1 MTHSGRC
8 LCGAIA
14 YEAVGTPNS
23 VSVCHCGDCRRSAG
37 APMVSWAEFPEAQ
50 FRVTKGTL
58 KTFNSSGAAMRGFCA
73 DCGSGILY
81 ANAEMLPGVVE
92 LQASTLDDPEALK
105 PTMQI
110 QTAERL
116 GWVAGL
122 HALPA
127 HERWPG

>member
-8 LCGAIA
+8 SCGAIA
-14 YEAVGTPNS
+14 YEATGDPNS
-23 VSVCHCGDCRRSAG
+23 VSICHCGDCRRSAG
-37 APMVSWAEFPEAQ
+37 APMVSWAEFPESQ

-58 KTFNSSGAAMRGFCA
+58 KTFNSSGAAVRSFCG

-81 ANAEMLPGVVE
+81 TNAQMLPGVVE
-92 LQASTLDDPEALK
+92 LQASTLDQPDALT

-116 GWVAGL
+116 GWVAEM